1 MRSPSIS
8 FVTFAIVLNISASI
22 SIVLLN
28 KWIYTAYGFPN
39 VSLTC
44 LHFIVT
50 TVGLFVCQRLNIFQP
65 KSVPVQ
71 KMIPLA
77 MTFCGFVVFTNLS
90 LESNTVG
97 TYQLI
102 KMLTTPCI
110 MVIQTLY
117 YNKTFSN
124 SIRLTVIPIA
134 LGVSLYSYYDV
145 KFNLLGIFY
154 ASIGVLVTSL
164 YQVWVGEKQHELQ
177 LNSMQLLYY
186 QAPLSACMLMLVI
199 PFIEAPVYSIHGAM
213 GHWDIHVLGAVFA
226 SGVIAFFVNLS
237 IFWIIGNT
245 SPMTYN
251 MAGHLKF
258 CVTLLMGWF
267 IFHDSLTYLQ
277 MSGIIFTLTG
287 VTAYTHLKL
296 KEQQTT
302 SLPSV
307 IKS

>member
-1 MRSPSIS
+1 MRSPSAS

-22 SIVLLN
+22 SIVFLN
-28 KWIYTAYGFPN
+28 KWIYTVYGFPN

-50 TVGLFVCQRLNIFQP
+50 TAGLFICQQLNIFQP
-65 KSVPVQ
+65 KSVPIM
-71 KMIPLA
+71 KMVPLA
-77 MTFCGFVVFTNLS
+77 LTFCGFVVFTNLS

-117 YNKTFSN
+117 YNKLFSS
-124 SIRLTVIPIA
+124 SIRLTVVPIA
-134 LGVSLYSYYDV
+134 VGVFLYSYYDV
-145 KFNLLGIFY
+145 KFNLLGIFF
-154 ASIGVLVTSL
+154 ASIGVIVTSL

-199 PFIEAPVYSIHGAM
+199 PFIEAPVNSIHGAM
-213 GHWDIHVLGAVFA
+213 GHWDIHVLGTVFA
-226 SGVIAFFVNLS
+226 SGLVAFFVNLS

-258 CVTLLMGWF
+258 CVTLLMGWAVF
-267 IFHDSLTYLQ
+267 KDSLTLLQ
-277 MSGIIFTLTG
+277 LSGIVLTLTG

-296 KEQQTT
+296 KEQKTS

-307 IKS
+307 VKS

>member
-124 SIRLTVIPIA
+124 SIRFTVVSNTKSVMTDIINFLEYLTLFWP
-134 LGVSLYSYYDV
+134 G
-145 KFNLLGIFY
+145 F
-154 ASIGVLVTSL
+154 
-164 YQVWVGEKQHELQ
+164 QV
-177 LNSMQLLYY
+177 
-186 QAPLSACMLMLVI
+186 
-199 PFIEAPVYSIHGAM
+199 
-213 GHWDIHVLGAVFA
+213 
-226 SGVIAFFVNLS
+226 
-237 IFWIIGNT
+237 
-245 SPMTYN
+245 
-251 MAGHLKF
+251 
-258 CVTLLMGWF
+258 
-267 IFHDSLTYLQ
+267 YL
-277 MSGIIFTLTG
+277 
-287 VTAYTHLKL
+287 
-296 KEQQTT
+296 
-302 SLPSV
+302 
-307 IKS
+307 